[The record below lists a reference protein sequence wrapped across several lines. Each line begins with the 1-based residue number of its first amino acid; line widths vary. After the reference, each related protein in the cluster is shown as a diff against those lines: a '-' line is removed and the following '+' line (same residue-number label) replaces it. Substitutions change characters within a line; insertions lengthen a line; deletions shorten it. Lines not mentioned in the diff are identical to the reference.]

1 MSDAAPFRR
10 EATTG
15 RGPTPGALSVPLT
28 RPRATGAEP
37 RPDDGREL
45 IASLAPLLAEWLPR
59 QRWFA
64 GKGRPV
70 TGFTLVAATELLPRP
85 YGGSAPG
92 LLHLLVRAQQPGPAG
107 APGPA
112 AGTDDC
118 YQLLLG
124 IQDAL
129 PPQLAPALI
138 GRPTGGPLHGRT
150 VYEGLADPR
159 LTSLLLE
166 RLRVPGRLGV
176 LRFTREPDAAIPPGL
191 TPRLLG
197 AEQSNSSAVY
207 GETYILKLFRRV
219 GPGLNPDLE
228 LPRALAN
235 TGCSRVPAPAAWF
248 EAEPAGAGEEPM
260 TLGILQPYLPGSAD
274 GWQLALGALAV
285 RADFAAS
292 ARALGHATAEVH
304 LALAEALPTVVLRR
318 PQLERLAAAMTGRLD
333 TAAGAVPAL
342 RPYRESLR
350 RIYDELAGLGRA
362 GRTWRAQ
369 RIHGDL
375 HLGQVLRTPADGRWS
390 VIDFEGEPA
399 RPLAERRRP
408 QPVARD
414 VAGMLR
420 SFDYAA
426 AVGRAAGSCW
436 AERARAAF
444 CEGYAAV
451 HHDPR
456 EDPQLL
462 RAHETDKAVY
472 EVLYEARH
480 RPDWLPVPM
489 SAIRRLAERERGP
502 ERAADGSPV

>member
-1 MSDAAPFRR
+1 
-10 EATTG
+10 
-15 RGPTPGALSVPLT
+15 
-28 RPRATGAEP
+28 
-37 RPDDGREL
+37 
-45 IASLAPLLAEWLPR
+45 
-59 QRWFA
+59 
-64 GKGRPV
+64 
-70 TGFTLVAATELLPRP
+70 
-85 YGGSAPG
+85 
-92 LLHLLVRAQQPGPAG
+92 
-107 APGPA
+107 
-112 AGTDDC
+112 
-118 YQLLLG
+118 
-124 IQDAL
+124 
-129 PPQLAPALI
+129 
-138 GRPTGGPLHGRT
+138 
-150 VYEGLADPR
+150 
-159 LTSLLLE
+159 
-166 RLRVPGRLGV
+166 
-176 LRFTREPDAAIPPGL
+176 
-191 TPRLLG
+191 
-197 AEQSNSSAVY
+197 
-207 GETYILKLFRRV
+207 
-219 GPGLNPDLE
+219 
-228 LPRALAN
+228 
-235 TGCSRVPAPAAWF
+235 
-248 EAEPAGAGEEPM
+248 
-260 TLGILQPYLPGSAD
+260 
-274 GWQLALGALAV
+274 
-285 RADFAAS
+285 
-292 ARALGHATAEVH
+292 
-304 LALAEALPTVVLRR
+304 
-318 PQLERLAAAMTGRLD
+318 MTGRLD
-333 TAAGAVPAL
+333 TAADAVPAL

-426 AVGRAAGSCW
+426 AVGRAAGSTW